1 MDQVENKMRRASPKS
16 ERKTDMKIIRQLNR
30 SILRVVCAAM
40 ILTISTAL
48 LTADDHPE
56 LNAVAIKANAGV
68 TAVLTPTSDPA
79 VAKVTITGVIQSS
92 LGTWLDSGELEARF
106 PPTPDQPVIVNGTA
120 TWTSLDG
127 ANTLKLTVAGTAIPD
142 PAGPAFYNAN
152 YQITFTGGTGAY
164 ASARGQAELN
174 EVVMFTSAATATTTW
189 NLKGFVIKKP

>member
-1 MDQVENKMRRASPKS
+1 
-16 ERKTDMKIIRQLNR
+16 MKQLHSLRTLTIILT
-30 SILRVVCAAM
+30 CAA
-40 ILTISTAL
+40 LVTARSPVG
-48 LTADDHPE
+48 ADDGPSA
-56 LNAVAIKANAGV
+56 NAAAIKANAGV

-106 PPTPDQPVIVNGTA
+106 PATPDQPVIVNGTA

-142 PAGPAFYNAN
+142 PASPAFYNAN